1 MTTTE
6 IDKQLS
12 AKADKYIIDKARE
25 IAKVF
30 ESVSSDLDYEPS
42 FINYC
47 NDISNYEDKRSWNY
61 CNKYALEDKFRK
73 ELANNFKNRLIHK
86 FTKELLSKIDLLG

>member
-12 AKADKYIIDKARE
+12 ARADKYIIDKARE

-47 NDISNYEDKRSWNY
+47 KDISNYNDKRNWDY
-61 CNKYALEDKFRK
+61 CKKWTLEDKFRK
-73 ELANNFKNRLIHK
+73 ELENNFKDRLVRK
-86 FTKELLSKIDLLG
+86 FTKELLTKIDLLG

>member
-12 AKADKYIIDKARE
+12 AKADKYIADKARE

-47 NDISNYEDKRSWNY
+47 KDISNYNDKRNWTY

-73 ELANNFKNRLIHK
+73 ELENNFKDRLVRK
-86 FTKELLSKIDLLG
+86 FTKELLNKIDLLK